1 MRSLRSEKA
10 AAFILSTDSATFA
23 SSVADMGRVMRLD
36 IGSTNN
42 LVFQKLSGLVQLT
55 AIDEHCMNNT
65 FPTLGKYAIAVKCDH
80 ETQ

>member
-55 AIDEHCMNNT
+55 AIEEHMKNIKVQT
-65 FPTLGKYAIAVKCDH
+65 YSEP
-80 ETQ
+80 